1 MMKNSDRQFTVDNW
15 GYPPQ
20 NRQSFQHVQS
30 LFPTARLR
38 RGPGPITTFD
48 SHSKDILNMTYAGA
62 DESQRTVQ
70 QMLDDSYTDAFI
82 VVKDNAILC
91 EHYANG
97 MAADSFHL
105 LNSVTKSF
113 VGMLAG
119 IHISKGLIQET
130 DLVTQYLPELADTA
144 FSESTIR
151 HLLDMTAAP
160 KYGEDYADRSAD
172 FWVEAAVVG
181 WRPALRTKESATTLL
196 AHATTLTE
204 SEQSNGDK
212 YHYRTVLTNV
222 LGMVLERAGQGSL
235 QEQLQNEL
243 WQKLG
248 PQQDAAIVVD
258 SVGFPYVG
266 AGMNACA
273 RDLARF
279 GQMMIQQGEYNGE
292 QIVPQQWIDDTR
304 HANDQA
310 RINFAQSD
318 YGAMM
323 PGGHYRNQVW
333 VEDADKGVLVA
344 IGIHGQV
351 IYMNMQTQVVIVKL
365 STHPESSSALFQ
377 DGFIAM
383 RAIAESL

>member
-1 MMKNSDRQFTVDNW
+1 MKNSDRQFTVDNW

-38 RGPGPITTFD
+38 RGTGPITTFG

-62 DESQRTVQ
+62 DGSQRTVQ
-70 QMLDDSYTDAFI
+70 QMFDDSYTDAFI

-160 KYGEDYADRSAD
+160 KYGEDYTDRSAD

-181 WRPALRTKESATTLL
+181 WRP
-196 AHATTLTE
+196 H
-204 SEQSNGDK
+204 
-212 YHYRTVLTNV
+212 
-222 LGMVLERAGQGSL
+222 
-235 QEQLQNEL
+235 
-243 WQKLG
+243 
-248 PQQDAAIVVD
+248 
-258 SVGFPYVG
+258 
-266 AGMNACA
+266 
-273 RDLARF
+273 
-279 GQMMIQQGEYNGE
+279 
-292 QIVPQQWIDDTR
+292 
-304 HANDQA
+304 
-310 RINFAQSD
+310 
-318 YGAMM
+318 
-323 PGGHYRNQVW
+323 
-333 VEDADKGVLVA
+333 
-344 IGIHGQV
+344 
-351 IYMNMQTQVVIVKL
+351 
-365 STHPESSSALFQ
+365 
-377 DGFIAM
+377 
-383 RAIAESL
+383 

>member
-1 MMKNSDRQFTVDNW
+1 
-15 GYPPQ
+15 
-20 NRQSFQHVQS
+20 
-30 LFPTARLR
+30 
-38 RGPGPITTFD
+38 
-48 SHSKDILNMTYAGA
+48 MTYAGA
-62 DESQRTVQ
+62 DGSQRTVQ
-70 QMLDDSYTDAFI
+70 QMFDDSYTDAFI

-160 KYGEDYADRSAD
+160 KYGEDYTDRSAD

-196 AHATTLTE
+196 VHATTLTD
-204 SEQSNGDK
+204 SEQSNGEK

-279 GQMMIQQGEYNGE
+279 GQMIIQQGEYNGE

-310 RINFAQSD
+310 KINFAQSD

-365 STHPESSSALFQ
+365 STHPQPSSSLFQ

-383 RAIAESL
+383 RALSESL

>member
-1 MMKNSDRQFTVDNW
+1 MTEHTGRRFTVDNW

-20 NRQSFQHVQS
+20 NRASFQQVQS
-30 LFPTARLR
+30 LFPTARLC

-48 SHSKDILNMTYAGA
+48 GDSSDIFSFSYEGTDG
-62 DESQRTVQ
+62 SQRTIKK
-70 QMLDDSYTDAFI
+70 MLADSYTDAFI
-82 VVKDNAILC
+82 VMKENAFLC
-91 EHYANG
+91 EHYENG

-119 IHISKGLIQET
+119 ILISKKLMSET
-130 DLVTQYLPELADTA
+130 DLVIKHIPELAGTA

-160 KYGEDYADRSAD
+160 KYGEDYADPSAD
-172 FWVEAAVVG
+172 FWIEADVVG
-181 WRPALRTKESATTLL
+181 WRPALRTKQSAKTLL
-196 AHATTLTE
+196 AYAETLTE
-204 SEQSNGDK
+204 SEQRNGEK
-212 YHYRTVLTNV
+212 YHYRSVLTNV
-222 LGMVLERAGQGSL
+222 LGIVLDRAGQGSL
-235 QEQLQNEL
+235 QEQLQNEI

-248 PQQDAAIVVD
+248 PEQDAAIVVD
-258 SVGFPYVG
+258 STGFPYVG
-266 AGMNACA
+266 AGMSACA

-279 GQMMIQQGEYNGE
+279 GRMIVQQGEYNGE

-304 HANDQA
+304 HADDQA
-310 RINFAQSD
+310 RINFAESD

-333 VEDADKGVLVA
+333 VEDAEKGILVA

-365 STHPESSSALFQ
+365 STHPESASALFQ
-377 DGFIAM
+377 DGFVAM
-383 RAIAESL
+383 RAISEAI

>member
-1 MMKNSDRQFTVDNW
+1 MMENNCREFTVDNW

-38 RGPGPITTFD
+38 RGPGPITRFD
-48 SHSKDILNMTYAGA
+48 SDSKDILNMTYAGA
-62 DESQRTVQ
+62 DGSQRTMK
-70 QMLDDSYTDAFI
+70 QMLGDGYTDAFI

-119 IHISKGLIQET
+119 IHISKGLVQET

-181 WRPALRTKESATTLL
+181 WRPALRTKESAPTLL
-196 AHATTLTE
+196 AHAITLTD
-204 SEQSNGDK
+204 SEQGNGEK

-235 QEQLQNEL
+235 QEQLQNQI

-266 AGMNACA
+266 AGMNACT

-304 HANDQA
+304 YANDQA

-365 STHPESSSALFQ
+365 STHPESSSSLFQ

-383 RAIAESL
+383 RALAESI